1 MPWLALLF
9 CTVEDSC
16 FSIIKKFLYIYTKI
30 KINSH
35 QIIKTFTFV
44 EKISRFWKRNFF
56 EKRTYEK
63 VQKNDEGIDN
73 FKI

>member
-44 EKISRFWKRNFF
+44 EKISRFWKRNFL
-56 EKRTYEK
+56 KK
-63 VQKNDEGIDN
+63 MDLLKSSKNDEGIDN
-73 FKI
+73 F

>member
-35 QIIKTFTFV
+35 RIIKTFTFV
-44 EKISRFWKRNFF
+44 EKIADFGRGILL
-56 EKRTYEK
+56 
-63 VQKNDEGIDN
+63 KNGLVKK
-73 FKI
+73 FKK